1 MNKLCKRC
9 NCETE
14 KYADGRCKPC
24 TQERNAQWSLANK
37 DSTNARSRIWN
48 AANAEKKRAN
58 NALYRLKNQA
68 AINLRRKLKRKLD
81 PNIEKVKAAVRRG
94 RKLTAPGKLSKG
106 IVDSLLVKQ
115 NGCCACCGAFLLGKY
130 HLDHILPLSLGGA
143 NSDDNVQ
150 LLLPKCNLQKYN
162 STPEKFLERRQLERL
177 HGTN

>member
-1 MNKLCKRC
+1 MKKD
-9 NCETE
+9 
-14 KYADGRCKPC
+14 KAI
-24 TQERNAQWSLANK
+24 RNAKKFDELLKLYNEYEVKIAKLSKFSEDDALDLLQVPTK
-37 DSTNARSRIWN
+37 DKINLKFADDEIKAAETAATNAQR
-48 AANAEKKRAN
+48 
-58 NALYRLKNQA
+58 YF
-68 AINLRRKLKRKLD
+68 
-81 PNIEKVKAAVRRG
+81 EKVKAAVRRG